1 MMKFTS
7 ELDAEMMIK
16 VYSKLGIVRI
26 WMLIVG
32 NDSCICRSLTLPT
45 DSSKQL

>member
-1 MMKFTS
+1 MIKFTS

-16 VYSKLGIVRI
+16 VYSKLEIVRI

-32 NDSCICRSLTLPT
+32 NDSCICTPLTLPT